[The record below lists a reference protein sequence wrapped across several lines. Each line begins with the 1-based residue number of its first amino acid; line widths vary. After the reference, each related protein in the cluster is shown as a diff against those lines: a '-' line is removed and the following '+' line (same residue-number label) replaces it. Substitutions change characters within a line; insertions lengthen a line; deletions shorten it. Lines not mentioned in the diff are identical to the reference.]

1 MALPRPTRKLTTE
14 PEPTDSSATPTYR
27 RRDYKPSDVFRFTP
41 ARDITAYELAV
52 IFALLCVDVH
62 HDAFF
67 ELPETLHR
75 HFRPRKA

>member
-1 MALPRPTRKLTTE
+1 MSLPRPTRKLTPGPVSADPSAE
-14 PEPTDSSATPTYR
+14 PVYKRHDF
-27 RRDYKPSDVFRFTP
+27 KPSDVFRFTP
-41 ARDITAYELAV
+41 AGDITVQELAE

-75 HFRPRKA
+75 HFRPRKT